1 MTTMAATI
9 VEEKKADITEA
20 KKVESCEAL
29 VKVLGA
35 HSEVRCNR
43 PGTNTTKV
51 KEVEVKLCNMH
62 HRAVL
67 AARLYYILNL
77 PLRFWVGVSK
87 FEGY

>member
-1 MTTMAATI
+1 VTIMT
-9 VEEKKADITEA
+9 EEKKADVIEA

-35 HSEVRCNR
+35 HSEVGCNR

-51 KEVEVKLCNMH
+51 KEVEVKLCDMH

-67 AARLYYILNL
+67 AARLYYILDL